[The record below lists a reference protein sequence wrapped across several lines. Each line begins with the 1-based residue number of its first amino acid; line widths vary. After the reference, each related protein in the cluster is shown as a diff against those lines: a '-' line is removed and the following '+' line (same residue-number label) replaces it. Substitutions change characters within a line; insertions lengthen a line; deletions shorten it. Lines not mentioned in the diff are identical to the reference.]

1 MGIFRL
7 GFSTLPITLSLL
19 KLAPGDG
26 SVSPSDMMI
35 CNVNLQTANLS
46 GFPALWFLLDPYTKR
61 ALKQHYPSLNW
72 AKWIKHMCWFNNPFL
87 SFQMHWGCKPKLPDA
102 CQFPWTAWHNG
113 AQVKVAQSRLTLCNP
128 MDCTGHGILQP
139 RILEWVAFPSPG
151 DLPNLAIKP
160 RCPALQV
167 DSLSAEPQGKP
178 KNTGVCS
185 LPLLQWIFLTQE
197 SNQGLPHCRQ
207 ILYQLSYQRS
217 PGKYYLI
224 TLVHSYNSIQS

>member
-1 MGIFRL
+1 MWTSKLQISL
-7 GFSTLPITLSLL
+7 GSHPCGFYWILIQRGHWSNIIQVLTGPNGSNTCADSTTLF
-19 KLAPGDG
+19 
-26 SVSPSDMMI
+26 SPSK
-35 CNVNLQTANLS
+35 CT
-46 GFPALWFLLDPYTKR
+46 G
-61 ALKQHYPSLNW
+61 
-72 AKWIKHMCWFNNPFL
+72 
-87 SFQMHWGCKPKLPDA
+87 GCKPKLPDA

-128 MDCTGHGILQP
+128 MDCTGHGILQA